1 MSVLEERHVMR
12 RRIGVGPVGERG
24 DLLVQLRGCQVAEL
38 QEPSLE
44 FAAGGLFAR
53 HPGGGN
59 APAGKTDRQDGD
71 HASNV
76 L

>member
-1 MSVLEERHVMR
+1 MGVFEKGHVVR
-12 RRIGVGPVGERG
+12 CRVGVGPASERREFFG
-24 DLLVQLRGCQVAEL
+24 QLGGGQVAEL

-53 HPGGGN
+53 HSGGGS
-59 APAGKTDRQDGD
+59 APTGKTDRQDGD